1 MTEEQ
6 ALLIQAQKMSVH
18 VSPTQVSRMLAYLEM
33 LKKWNKVHNLTA
45 IRDQNK
51 MLTHHLLDSLSVV
64 PWLSAKRLLDVGSGG
79 GLPGIPLAIAQPA
92 MHVTLID
99 SNHKKTSFL
108 RQAVIELKL
117 NNVEVVN
124 GRVEQWGGEDNNY
137 DGIIARAFAEVTQL
151 IAQTRSL
158 LTEEGYWYVM
168 KGVYP
173 TSELNTLPH
182 DVQLVAAHSLHVP
195 ELMAERNLLIFSPL

>member
-18 VSPTQVSRMLAYLEM
+18 VSPTQGSRMLAYLEM

-158 LTEEGYWYVM
+158 LTEEGCWYVM